1 MRFRAH
7 RTKSMVT
14 FLATLLLGYAGICL
28 LIFLFQDRML
38 FFPRPTDA
46 AATEQLR
53 PWQHSIETQAGALS
67 GWVVPAKDAGSA
79 PLVFY
84 FGGNAED
91 LSTTALA
98 MTERADANVV
108 FMTYRGYGESVGSP
122 SQAALFN
129 DALSIYDALAG
140 TLTHNGTIA
149 ALGRSLGSG
158 VAVHLA
164 TQRQIDA
171 LILVTPYDSIR
182 NVARRAYSWL
192 PVAYLIKHP
201 FDSLAATP
209 MDVPAFFV
217 VAEFDT
223 LIPPSHAKN
232 LADHW
237 GAHVE
242 WLMIDD
248 AVHNSIRFKDYWLKA
263 LAFVSS

>member
-1 MRFRAH
+1 MKRMA
-7 RTKSMVT
+7 T
-14 FLATLLLGYAGICL
+14 FFTLVLLGYAGICL

-46 AATEQLR
+46 SATKQLQ
-53 PWQHSIETQAGALS
+53 PWQRIIETEAGTIS
-67 GWVVPAKDAGSA
+67 GWVVPAKDAGGA
-79 PLVFY
+79 ALVFY

-108 FMTYRGYGESVGSP
+108 FMTYRGYGESVGVP
-122 SQAALFN
+122 SQAALFS
-129 DALSIYDALAG
+129 DALSIYDALAA
-140 TLTHNGTIA
+140 TLPHNGTIA

-164 TQRQIDA
+164 TQRRIDA

-182 NVARRAYSWL
+182 NVASRQYSWL
-192 PVAYLIKHP
+192 PVAYLLKHP

-209 MDVPAFFV
+209 MDVPALFV
-217 VAEFDT
+217 VAEYDT

-237 GAHVE
+237 GGHVE

-248 AVHNSIRFKDYWLKA
+248 ATHNSIRFKDYWA
-263 LAFVSS
+263 TARAFFEHKGNRG